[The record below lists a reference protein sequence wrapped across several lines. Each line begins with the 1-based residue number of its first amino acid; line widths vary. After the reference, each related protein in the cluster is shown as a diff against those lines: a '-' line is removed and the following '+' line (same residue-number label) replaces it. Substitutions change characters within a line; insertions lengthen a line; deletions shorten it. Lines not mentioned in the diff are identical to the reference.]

1 VVRLHSRRPTCVP
14 VVLCNCHKVGTGALA
29 VPRVR
34 AMRGARHPP
43 KTTTP
48 AQGRG
53 GCSACNPC
61 REMNLPLVRW
71 GRPQGDDPPLGRI
84 PDAFGTTTAPL
95 FQAPA
100 PPALQRVQATA
111 RTTKKSFW
119 AVHHGPAAAFGY
131 RSSFI
136 LGPSPPSLGPSL
148 AHLGPSS
155 RDLGP
160 SSAHLGPSSRDLGP
174 SSARLGPSSRDLGPS
189 SAHLG
194 PSSRDLGP
202 SSAHLGPSSRD
213 LGPRSA
219 RLGPSSRDLG
229 PSSAHLGPSSRDL
242 GPSSARSGPSS
253 RDRGPRPMRVRTIYT
268 RYRCTGRQLCWR
280 STALGLLGFLAGVH
294 SGGRR
299 PWVVWW

>member
-111 RTTKKSFW
+111 HTTKNEF
-119 AVHHGPAAAFGY
+119 
-131 RSSFI
+131 
-136 LGPSPPSLGPSL
+136 LGG
-148 AHLGPSS
+148 SS
-155 RDLGP
+155 RPG
-160 SSAHLGPSSRDLGP
+160 SSVRLPFLVHFGSKSAEFGSKSGSSG
-174 SSARLGPSSRDLGPS
+174 SKFERLGSKFGSSGSKFAGLGS
-189 SAHLG
+189 KFGSFG
-194 PSSRDLGP
+194 SKFE
-202 SSAHLGPSSRD
+202 
-213 LGPRSA
+213 
-219 RLGPSSRDLG
+219 RLGSKFGSSGSKFERLG
-229 PSSAHLGPSSRDL
+229 SKFGSSGSKFERLGSKVGSFGSKFAGLGSKFGSSGSKFERL
-242 GPSSARSGPSS
+242 GSKFGSFGSKFEGPGSTSEESA
-253 RDRGPRPMRVRTIYT
+253 DHIYK
-268 RYRCTGRQLCWR
+268 
-280 STALGLLGFLAGVH
+280 V
-294 SGGRR
+294 
-299 PWVVWW
+299 